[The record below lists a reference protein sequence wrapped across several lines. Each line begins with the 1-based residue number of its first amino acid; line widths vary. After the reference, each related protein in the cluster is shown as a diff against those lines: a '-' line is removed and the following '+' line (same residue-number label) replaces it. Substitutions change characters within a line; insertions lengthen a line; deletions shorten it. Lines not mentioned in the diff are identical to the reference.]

1 MAETVKLPSST
12 RFSREAR
19 RGSARIAAVETF
31 SECCAAHE
39 SAQKRTWRTARAGL
53 VWHSHAAGRPAP
65 APKARLDVSAHVASG
80 GAGRS
85 SKVPGLAYRQR
96 GSWQMASTQ
105 PLEPQG
111 AG

>member
-1 MAETVKLPSST
+1 MAETLKLPSST
-12 RFSREAR
+12 RFSRDAR
-19 RGSARIAAVETF
+19 RGSALW
-31 SECCAAHE
+31 
-39 SAQKRTWRTARAGL
+39 AQKRTWRTARAGL

-85 SKVPGLAYRQR
+85 SKVPGLAYRQS